1 MANINQSIKLASG
14 FLLKNGP
21 VDLKATAATIAER
34 NSYVASGNNVLYKGA
49 IVYVVEDDTYYKYTG
64 TEPTGEDYSA
74 CWVHF
79 IPEAIEGGNFPTL
92 DGDNTF
98 TGNITFEQVPTING
112 ETAATTQDVSEAITN
127 AIGDTIQAHSD
138 RLDDVAAL
146 TSGLVAATADGA
158 VGRTLAST
166 TLTVTNGNGVD
177 GDPTIELKASG
188 ISAGSFTK
196 VTVDANGIVTAGE
209 NPTTV
214 DGYGITDAVKTTG
227 ATMTGALKVIDPVDP
242 EDAVNKKYADSV
254 ALGYVFHVS
263 CATGSNENVEG
274 TYADGTSQPGF
285 PGVGA
290 TFTLTANTG
299 NTTQIGGLTLR
310 QNMRVMLMG
319 QTDAKQNG
327 CYVVTTFPEAATGQV
342 VLTRADDFDG
352 HPEITYH
359 GATFLITHGDLW
371 GTSWRLMNDGTITFG
386 TDEIEFVQISQP
398 NEYSAGAGIS
408 IEANEVAVKQG
419 TTVQVISGNLEVA
432 SGSSN
437 QGKVLVAQGDGTAA
451 AWQTLDLSTAVE
463 GTLPVSK
470 GGTGATTLPADQ
482 LVVGNGTEAVGAVA
496 NGNGVLVGSA
506 DGAPIFGQVNLASA
520 EHVTGVLPTANGGFG
535 TATHTEG
542 AIVVGG
548 ASNALAEVA
557 PAAGVLKSTG
567 TGAPTYGQVDLAA
580 DVTGTLAIANGG
592 TGATDKAGAFAALA
606 PAGATAGDIM
616 YYNGTQWV
624 ALGKGAVGNMLV
636 VTTSGIQWTDT
647 IDGGTY

>member
-14 FLLKNGP
+14 FLLKNSP
-21 VDLKATAATIAER
+21 VDLKTTAATIEER
-34 NSYVASGNNVLYKGA
+34 NSYVAAGNNVLYKGA
-49 IVYVVEDDTYYKYTG
+49 VVYVVEDDTYYKYTG
-64 TEPTGEDYSA
+64 VEPTAEDYSA
-74 CWVHF
+74 CWTHF
-79 IPEAIEGGNFPTL
+79 IPEDIEGGNFPTL
-92 DGDNTF
+92 DGDNAF
-98 TGNITFEQVPTING
+98 TGTVTVGGSEVVTQADLG
-112 ETAATTQDVSEAITN
+112 EAAGLIGRKDDDTLGAFTVSGTAGEVEASVNTAA
-127 AIGDTIQAHSD
+127 G
-138 RLDDVAAL
+138 
-146 TSGLVAATADGA
+146 
-158 VGRTLAST
+158 
-166 TLTVTNGNGVD
+166 TVTVGLADVG
-177 GDPTIELKASG
+177 T
-188 ISAGSFTK
+188 AGTYTK
-196 VTVDANGIVTAGE
+196 VTTDAQGRVTAGE

-227 ATMTGALKVIDPVDP
+227 STMTGALKVIDPVDP

-254 ALGYVFHVS
+254 ALGYTFHVS
-263 CATGSNENVEG
+263 CATGTNENVEG
-274 TYADGTSQPGF
+274 TYADGTGEAGY

-327 CYVVTTFPEAATGQV
+327 CYVVTTFPAEATGQV

-419 TTVQVISGNLEVA
+419 TTVQVIGGNLEVA
-432 SGSSN
+432 SGTSN
-437 QGKVLVAQGDGTAA
+437 QGKVLVAQADGTAA
-451 AWQTLDLSTAVE
+451 AWQTLDLSSAIE
-463 GTLPVSK
+463 GTLPVTS
-470 GGTGATTLPADQ
+470 GGTGATTLPANQ
-482 LVVGNGTEAVGAVA
+482 LVIGNGDAAVGAVA
-496 NGNGVLVGSA
+496 NANGVLVGTA
-506 DGAPIFGQVNLASA
+506 GGAPAFGQVNLASA

-542 AIVVGG
+542 ALVVGG

-567 TGAPTYGQVDLAA
+567 TGAPTYAKVSLAT
-580 DVTGTLAIANGG
+580 DIEGTLGVANGG
-592 TGATDKAGAFAALA
+592 TGATTAAAAFAALA
-606 PAGATAGDIM
+606 PAGATKGDMM
-616 YYNGTQWV
+616 YYDGTKWT
-624 ALGKGAVGNMLV
+624 ALAKGTAGQVLV
-636 VTTSGIQWTDT
+636 VTDDGVAWTDT